1 MDALK
6 WAAILHDVGKI
17 GVSEKILLKPGK
29 LSDDEYARIKEHPEK
44 GYKILKPV
52 AQLSP
57 SMGGILHH
65 HERYDGKGYPH
76 GLSGDAIPLA
86 ARMIAVADTF
96 DAITSK
102 RTYRDAKSPEE
113 ALAIIESVAG
123 TQLDPNMVAL
133 FKTVCPST
141 EDGTGTRSRP

>member
-1 MDALK
+1 
-6 WAAILHDVGKI
+6 
-17 GVSEKILLKPGK
+17 
-29 LSDDEYARIKEHPEK
+29 
-44 GYKILKPV
+44 
-52 AQLSP
+52 
-57 SMGGILHH
+57 
-65 HERYDGKGYPH
+65 
-76 GLSGDAIPLA
+76 
-86 ARMIAVADTF
+86 VADTF